1 MLKLI
6 LFIFVPLTLTWSQ
19 SNTYH
24 FLLVQKD
31 GIRVEGNSGHFEGSD
46 FKGINVNG
54 DSISINENQIDKLYR
69 RSGSKVFKM
78 GALGFLVGVVFGLS
92 ITTRQDFRSSNQDP
106 APIIFGSAAVG
117 GIIGAL
123 IGGFSYNWEK
133 VHLPKQKDIK

>member
-6 LFIFVPLTLTWSQ
+6 LFIFLPLTLTWGQ

-31 GIRVEGNSGHFEGSD
+31 GIRIEGNSGHFVSPD
-46 FKGINVNG
+46 FIGINENG
-54 DSISINENQIDKLYR
+54 DSISVNKNKIDKLYR

-92 ITTRQDFRSSNQDP
+92 ITTREDFRSSNQDP
-106 APIIFGSAAVG
+106 APVILGSAAVG

-123 IGGFSYNWEK
+123 IGGFSYNWETVPLVK
-133 VHLPKQKDIK
+133 VKK